1 MKRIILYLLAFAPLA
16 AFADLPPTG
25 FYRVQNVTTG
35 SYMTI
40 FDNRTSSTASDIA
53 TSGHADLEAIHMLDG
68 FEENIAFNPAT
79 ICYIEYCGK
88 DKKGN
93 YQYNI
98 SGQGLDLRN
107 MTGRLFF
114 IKEVSSSYQIYAKE
128 ETSAVNVS
136 KYLTHPTNRYGKEPY
151 PGIDGSNKNWNIL
164 SVDQSSSQYFGIKP
178 EVSAAGYHW
187 ATMYAGFPFKV
198 SSSDTKIYVVKKID
212 YDYGC
217 AVIEEVTSV
226 SAQIPVLF
234 RCSSATPSGN
244 KLTLLAPGSEGSK
257 GTTHLVGN
265 YYCNDVDD
273 NASSAIYP
281 HRNVTAYNENTMR
294 MLGVDTDGKP
304 AFVKGSADNLVVSV
318 VDGKLYLPANKA
330 YLKVNSSA
338 PDVLKIMTEAEYEA
352 YVTGIE
358 QITTSTTDGTKVIY
372 DLQGRRVQAP
382 SKGLYIV
389 NGKKMIIK

>member
-25 FYRVQNVTTG
+25 FYRLQNVTTG

-79 ICYIEYCGK
+79 ICYIEAYGAGK
-88 DKKGN
+88 
-93 YQYNI
+93 YNI
-98 SGQGLDLRN
+98 SGQGLDLHN
-107 MTGRLFF
+107 MTGRLFS

-128 ETSAVNVS
+128 ESSAVSVT
-136 KYLTHPTNRYGKEPY
+136 KYLTHPTNRHGKEPY

-187 ATMYAGFPFKV
+187 ATMYAGFPFMA
-198 SSSDTKIYVVKKID
+198 SSSDMKIYVVKQID
-212 YDYGC
+212 YEKGC
-217 AVIEEVTSV
+217 AVIEEVTNV
-226 SAQIPVLF
+226 SAQTPVLF
-234 RCSSATPSGN
+234 RCSSATPSDN

-265 YYCNDVDD
+265 YYCNDVNDVG
-273 NASSAIYP
+273 ALYP
-281 HRNVTAYNENTMR
+281 HRNVIAYDENTMR
-294 MLGVDTDGKP
+294 MLGVDADGKP

-389 NGKKMIIK
+389 NGKKMIIR

>member
-1 MKRIILYLLAFAPLA
+1 
-16 AFADLPPTG
+16 
-25 FYRVQNVTTG
+25 
-35 SYMTI
+35 
-40 FDNRTSSTASDIA
+40 
-53 TSGHADLEAIHMLDG
+53 MLDG

-79 ICYIEYCGK
+79 ICYIEAYGGGK
-88 DKKGN
+88 
-93 YQYNI
+93 YNI

-107 MTGRLFF
+107 MTGRLFS

-128 ETSAVNVS
+128 ESSAVSVT

-187 ATMYAGFPFKV
+187 ATMYAGFPFKA

-330 YLKVNSSA
+330 YLKVDSSA
-338 PDVLKIMTEAEYEA
+338 PDVLKIMTEEEYI
-352 YVTGIE
+352 TGIE

-372 DLQGRRVQAP
+372 DLQGRRVQTP

-389 NGKKMIIK
+389 NGEKMIIR

>member
-1 MKRIILYLLAFAPLA
+1 MKRLLLYLLAFAPLA

-40 FDNRTSSTASDIA
+40 FDNRTSSTSSDIA

-79 ICYIEYCGK
+79 ICYIEAYGAGK
-88 DKKGN
+88 
-93 YQYNI
+93 YNI
-98 SGQGLDLRN
+98 SGQGLDLHN
-107 MTGRLFF
+107 MTGRLFS

-128 ETSAVNVS
+128 ESSAVSVT

-187 ATMYAGFPFKV
+187 ATMYAGFPFMA
-198 SSSDTKIYVVKKID
+198 SSSDMKIYVVKQID
-212 YDYGC
+212 YEKGC
-217 AVIEEVTSV
+217 AVIEEVTNV
-226 SAQIPVLF
+226 SAQTPVLF
-234 RCSSATPSGN
+234 RCSSATPSDN

-265 YYCNDVDD
+265 YYCNDVNDVG
-273 NASSAIYP
+273 ALYP
-281 HRNVTAYNENTMR
+281 HRNVIAYDENTMR
-294 MLGVDTDGKP
+294 MLGVDADGKP

-330 YLKVNSSA
+330 YLKVDSSA
-338 PDVLKIMTEAEYEA
+338 PDVLKIMTEEEYI
-352 YVTGIE
+352 TGIE
-358 QITTSTTDGTKVIY
+358 QITASTTDGTKVIY

>member
-1 MKRIILYLLAFAPLA
+1 
-16 AFADLPPTG
+16 
-25 FYRVQNVTTG
+25 
-35 SYMTI
+35 
-40 FDNRTSSTASDIA
+40 
-53 TSGHADLEAIHMLDG
+53 
-68 FEENIAFNPAT
+68 
-79 ICYIEYCGK
+79 
-88 DKKGN
+88 
-93 YQYNI
+93 
-98 SGQGLDLRN
+98 
-107 MTGRLFF
+107 
-114 IKEVSSSYQIYAKE
+114 
-128 ETSAVNVS
+128 
-136 KYLTHPTNRYGKEPY
+136 
-151 PGIDGSNKNWNIL
+151 
-164 SVDQSSSQYFGIKP
+164 
-178 EVSAAGYHW
+178 
-187 ATMYAGFPFKV
+187 MYAGFPFKA
-198 SSSDTKIYVVKKID
+198 SSSNTKIYVVKKID

>member
-40 FDNRTSSTASDIA
+40 FDNRTSSTASQIA

-79 ICYIEYCGK
+79 ICYIEAYGGGK
-88 DKKGN
+88 
-93 YQYNI
+93 YNI
-98 SGQGLDLRN
+98 SGQGLDLHN
-107 MTGRLFF
+107 MTGRLFS

-128 ETSAVNVS
+128 ESSAVSVT

-187 ATMYAGFPFKV
+187 ATMYAGFPFMA
-198 SSSDTKIYVVKKID
+198 SSSDMKIYVVKQID
-212 YDYGC
+212 YEKGC
-217 AVIEEVTSV
+217 AVIEEVTNV
-226 SAQIPVLF
+226 SAQTPVLF

-265 YYCNDVDD
+265 YYCNDVNDVG
-273 NASSAIYP
+273 ALYP
-281 HRNVTAYNENTMR
+281 HRNVIAYDENTMR
-294 MLGVDTDGKP
+294 MLGVDADGKP

>member
-79 ICYIEYCGK
+79 ICYIEAYGAGK
-88 DKKGN
+88 
-93 YQYNI
+93 YNI
-98 SGQGLDLRN
+98 SGQGLDLHN
-107 MTGRLFF
+107 MTGRLFS

-128 ETSAVNVS
+128 ESSAVSVT
-136 KYLTHPTNRYGKEPY
+136 KYLTHPTNRFGKEPY

-187 ATMYAGFPFKV
+187 ATMYAGFPFKA
-198 SSSDTKIYVVKKID
+198 SSSNTKIYVVKKID
-212 YDYGC
+212 YEKGC
-217 AVIEEVTSV
+217 AVIEEVTNV
-226 SAQIPVLF
+226 SAQTPVLF
-234 RCSSATPSGN
+234 RCSSATPSDN

-294 MLGVDTDGKP
+294 MLGVDADGKP

-330 YLKVNSSA
+330 YLKVDSSA
-338 PDVLKIMTEAEYEA
+338 PDVLKIMTEEEYI
-352 YVTGIE
+352 TGIE
-358 QITTSTTDGTKVIY
+358 QITASTTDGTKVIY

-389 NGKKMIIK
+389 NGKKMIIR

>member
-1 MKRIILYLLAFAPLA
+1 
-16 AFADLPPTG
+16 
-25 FYRVQNVTTG
+25 
-35 SYMTI
+35 MTI

-79 ICYIEYCGK
+79 ICYIEAYGAGK
-88 DKKGN
+88 
-93 YQYNI
+93 YNI
-98 SGQGLDLRN
+98 SGQGLDLHN
-107 MTGRLFF
+107 MTGRLFS

-128 ETSAVNVS
+128 ESSAVSVT
-136 KYLTHPTNRYGKEPY
+136 KYLTHPTNRHGKEPY

-187 ATMYAGFPFKV
+187 ATMYAGFPFMA
-198 SSSDTKIYVVKKID
+198 SSSDMKIYVVKQID
-212 YDYGC
+212 YEKGC
-217 AVIEEVTSV
+217 AVIEEVTNV
-226 SAQIPVLF
+226 SAQTPVLF
-234 RCSSATPSGN
+234 RCSSATPSVN

-265 YYCNDVDD
+265 YYCNDVNDVG
-273 NASSAIYP
+273 ALYP
-281 HRNVTAYNENTMR
+281 HRNVIAYDENTMR
-294 MLGVDTDGKP
+294 MLGVDADGKP

-389 NGKKMIIK
+389 NGKKMIIR

>member
-1 MKRIILYLLAFAPLA
+1 
-16 AFADLPPTG
+16 
-25 FYRVQNVTTG
+25 
-35 SYMTI
+35 MTI

-79 ICYIEYCGK
+79 ICYIEAYGGGK
-88 DKKGN
+88 
-93 YQYNI
+93 YNI
-98 SGQGLDLRN
+98 SGQGLDLHN
-107 MTGRLFF
+107 MTGRLFS

-128 ETSAVNVS
+128 ESSAVSVT

-187 ATMYAGFPFKV
+187 ATMYAGFPFKA
-198 SSSDTKIYVVKKID
+198 SSSDTKIYAVKKID

-330 YLKVNSSA
+330 YLKVDSSA
-338 PDVLKIMTEAEYEA
+338 PDVLKIMTEEEYI
-352 YVTGIE
+352 TGIE
-358 QITTSTTDGTKVIY
+358 QITASTTDGTKVIY

-389 NGKKMIIK
+389 NGKKMIIR

>member
-1 MKRIILYLLAFAPLA
+1 MKRILLYLLALAPLS

-25 FYRVQNVTTG
+25 FYRVQNVTTE

-40 FDNRTSSTASDIA
+40 FDNRTSSSASQIA

-79 ICYIEYCGK
+79 ICYIEAYGGGK
-88 DKKGN
+88 
-93 YQYNI
+93 YNI
-98 SGQGLDLRN
+98 SGQGLDLHN
-107 MTGRLFF
+107 MTGRLFS

-128 ETSAVNVS
+128 ETSAVTVT

-187 ATMYAGFPFKV
+187 ATMYAGFPFKA
-198 SSSDTKIYVVKKID
+198 SSSDTKIYAVKKID

-273 NASSAIYP
+273 NASSAMYP

>member
-1 MKRIILYLLAFAPLA
+1 
-16 AFADLPPTG
+16 
-25 FYRVQNVTTG
+25 
-35 SYMTI
+35 MTI

-79 ICYIEYCGK
+79 ICYIEAYGAGK
-88 DKKGN
+88 
-93 YQYNI
+93 YNI
-98 SGQGLDLRN
+98 SGQGLDLHN
-107 MTGRLFF
+107 MTGRFF
-114 IKEVSSSYQIYAKE
+114 SIKEVSSSYQIYAKE

-187 ATMYAGFPFKV
+187 ATMYAGFPFKA

-265 YYCNDVDD
+265 YYCNDVNDVG
-273 NASSAIYP
+273 ALYP
-281 HRNVTAYNENTMR
+281 HRNVIAYDENTMR
-294 MLGVDTDGKP
+294 MLGVD
-304 AFVKGSADNLVVSV
+304 A
-318 VDGKLYLPANKA
+318 DGKLYLPANKA
-330 YLKVNSSA
+330 YLKVEKSA
-338 PDVLKIMTEAEYEA
+338 PDVLKIMTKEEYNA
-352 YVTGIE
+352 YITGIE
-358 QITTSTTDGTKVIY
+358 QVTTSTTDGTKVIY
-372 DLQGRRVQAP
+372 DLQGRRVQTP

-389 NGKKMIIK
+389 NGKKMIIR